1 MKLMIV
7 EFEERM
13 IEDDNAGIPAMKEI
27 EWSIEMPLKIDSL
40 YNVVTCY
47 ECGIGLPFEW
57 ILNHLKENHGIKV
70 QMLDVMRHLGM
81 MRPSMRLREMKEWIK
96 STWVAKA
103 MQNVPVRPG
112 LACNLCQ
119 HCTSDMKTMRVHFS
133 NQHRG
138 LRASENCQECTIQ
151 MPFRGELRKYIQV
164 DEYDD
169 EMMRDDDDDDSG
181 DMEGWNSS
189 LQEEFEE
196 SIGRI
201 DISANN
207 ESDNLRLM
215 GAFIAKT
222 RWDLAVKDM
231 DRKALIALAAAPTTR
246 DRLNKIILCGRCYI
260 QQCCERIS
268 NGNVMIRRLLMSTR
282 YINRYK
288 SH

>member
-1 MKLMIV
+1 MIDGNDGTV
-7 EFEERM
+7 EVEEM
-13 IEDDNAGIPAMKEI
+13 ECSVK
-27 EWSIEMPLKIDSL
+27 MPLKIDSL
-40 YNVVTCY
+40 YNVVTCDD
-47 ECGIGLPFEW
+47 CGFGLPFEW
-57 ILNHLKENHGIKV
+57 ILGHLKENHGIKTQYV
-70 QMLDVMRHLGM
+70 DMMRYLNM
-81 MRPSMRLREMKEWIK
+81 TRPSMTLKEAKEWIK
-96 STWVAKA
+96 STWIAKA
-103 MQNVPVRPG
+103 MENVPVQQG
-112 LACNLCQ
+112 WACNICQ
-119 HCTSDMKTMRVHFS
+119 HSTRDMDTMRVHFS
-133 NQHRG
+133 NHHRG
-138 LRASENCQECTIQ
+138 LKTSKNCQECMVQ
-151 MPFRGELRKYIQV
+151 MPFRADLRKYIQV

-169 EMMRDDDDDDSG
+169 ETMRDDGGEDRG
-181 DMEGWNSS
+181 DMEGWNNS

-222 RWDLAVKDM
+222 QWDLAVKDT
-231 DRKALIALAAAPTTR
+231 DRKALIELAAAPITR